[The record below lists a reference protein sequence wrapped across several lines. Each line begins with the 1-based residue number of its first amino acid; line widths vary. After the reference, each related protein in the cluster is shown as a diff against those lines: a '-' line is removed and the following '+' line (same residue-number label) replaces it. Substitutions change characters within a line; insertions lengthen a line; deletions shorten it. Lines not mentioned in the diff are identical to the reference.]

1 MDEVSQ
7 YSPFFY
13 TSSKCKYIAE
23 TNNFIYQYSWHATQF
38 LASGMFRFIKRF
50 QLANEASLI
59 ILAEKLYAWIATVG
73 DVILINFGIKIE
85 VKF

>member
-1 MDEVSQ
+1 
-7 YSPFFY
+7 
-13 TSSKCKYIAE
+13 
-23 TNNFIYQYSWHATQF
+23 
-38 LASGMFRFIKRF
+38 MFRFIKRF

-73 DVILINFGIKIE
+73 DVILINFGTKIE